1 MGILTN
7 AAVIVI
13 FSLLG
18 SRIATR
24 NFNKYDRVLGIG
36 IMVLSLVG
44 FFENIYSVQGQYIIS
59 QNLIVVLLSYM
70 IGYVLG
76 DTLRL
81 DSRLSRLGNT
91 KNKSLNAIID
101 TSLYFGVG
109 GLQISGPI
117 ALILQGDNSQLF
129 LKSFIDIPF
138 SLIFGA
144 TYGAIAAISA
154 VPVALIQVL
163 IAAVAYFSADFFS
176 ATLNMQLCALGYLIL
191 FFTGFNL
198 ITDQKH
204 RVDNINILPGM
215 LLIILYNFSKDILE
229 RIL

>member
-18 SRIATR
+18 SKIAGR

-36 IMVLSLVG
+36 IMVISLVG
-44 FFENIYSVQGQYIIS
+44 FFENIYSVQGQYINS
-59 QNLIVVLLSYM
+59 QNLIVVLLAYM

-76 DTLRL
+76 DILHL
-81 DSRLSRLGNT
+81 DARLSRLGNT
-91 KNKSLNAIID
+91 KSKTLNAVID
-101 TSLYFGVG
+101 TTLYFGVG

-144 TYGAIAAISA
+144 TYGAVAAISA
-154 VPVALIQVL
+154 APVALIQLL

-176 ATLNMQLCALGYLIL
+176 AALNMQLCALGYLIL

-215 LLIILYNFSKDILE
+215 FLIIAYNFLKDILE
-229 RIL
+229 GL

>member
-1 MGILTN
+1 MGILAN

-13 FSLLG
+13 FSILG
-18 SRIATR
+18 SKIAGR

-59 QNLIVVLLSYM
+59 QNLIVVLLAYM
-70 IGYVLG
+70 AGYILG
-76 DTLRL
+76 DLLRL

-91 KNKSLNAIID
+91 KSKTLNAVID

-117 ALILQGDNSQLF
+117 ALVLQGDNSQLF

-144 TYGAIAAISA
+144 TYGSVAALSA
-154 VPVALIQVL
+154 VPVALIQLL
-163 IAAVAYFSADFFS
+163 IAGVAYSSADFFS
-176 ATLNMQLCALGYLIL
+176 AALNMQLCALGYLIL

-215 LLIILYNFSKDILE
+215 VLIIVYNFSKDLLE
-229 RIL
+229 GL

>member
-1 MGILTN
+1 MGILAN
-7 AAVIVI
+7 AAVIVV

-18 SRIATR
+18 SKLATR

-44 FFENIYSVQGQYIIS
+44 FFENIYSVQGQNIIS
-59 QNLIVVLLSYM
+59 QNLIVVLLAYM
-70 IGYVLG
+70 VGYILG
-76 DTLRL
+76 DILHL

-91 KNKSLNAIID
+91 KSKSLNAVID
-101 TSLYFGVG
+101 TTLYFGVG

-117 ALILQGDNSQLF
+117 ALVLLGDNSQLF

-144 TYGAIAAISA
+144 TYGAVAALSA
-154 VPVALIQVL
+154 IPVALIQIL
-163 IAAVAYFSADFFS
+163 IAVVAYFSADFFS
-176 ATLNMQLCALGYLIL
+176 AALNMQLCALGYLIL

-215 LLIILYNFSKDILE
+215 LLIIVYNFF
-229 RIL
+229 

>member
-7 AAVIVI
+7 AAVIVV

-18 SRIATR
+18 SKLATR

-59 QNLIVVLLSYM
+59 QNLIVVLIAYM
-70 IGYVLG
+70 VGYILG
-76 DTLRL
+76 DTLHL

-91 KNKSLNAIID
+91 KSKTLNAVID

-144 TYGAIAAISA
+144 TYGAVAAFSA

-163 IAAVAYFSADFFS
+163 IAVIAYFSADFFS
-176 ATLNMQLCALGYLIL
+176 AALNMQLCALGYLIL

-215 LLIILYNFSKDILE
+215 FLIIAYNFLKDILE
-229 RIL
+229 GL